1 MTLILLTGAGFSRNW
16 GGWLASEAFEYLLGR
31 EEVGGDLRRRLWKD
45 KIKGKG
51 FEDTLADLQHSF
63 KSYQREADRA
73 ELNGFRAALS
83 AMFAEMN
90 ESFSRTQFEFT
101 NDVNL
106 SISKLLSTF
115 DFIFTLNQD
124 LLLEHHYVGQDNL
137 FGTGI
142 TRCEVPGLT
151 LANPAPHGYSHD
163 AKVAKRKPID
173 GGFRVE
179 PSIQPYFKLHGSSN
193 WLKANGDS
201 LLVLG
206 GGKSIEIEQ
215 EPLLKWYQSEF
226 KNALARPN
234 AKLMVIGYSFGDD
247 HINTAIQSAVTG
259 GDLKLFI
266 VDPAGVDVLDRSR
279 GLGIPPPNPL
289 RDDLATA
296 IWGASRRGLSS
307 ILTSDRVE
315 FAKLSRFFA

>member
-201 LLVLG
+201 LLRDG
-206 GGKSIEIEQ
+206 PAM
-215 EPLLKWYQSEF
+215 PL
-226 KNALARPN
+226 
-234 AKLMVIGYSFGDD
+234 
-247 HINTAIQSAVTG
+247 
-259 GDLKLFI
+259 
-266 VDPAGVDVLDRSR
+266 
-279 GLGIPPPNPL
+279 
-289 RDDLATA
+289 
-296 IWGASRRGLSS
+296 SRRGQYQYRGIAFISECSTETLKSYFATKS
-307 ILTSDRVE
+307 ATTSLNQSEASGLTKTCFTSALR
-315 FAKLSRFFA
+315 ST